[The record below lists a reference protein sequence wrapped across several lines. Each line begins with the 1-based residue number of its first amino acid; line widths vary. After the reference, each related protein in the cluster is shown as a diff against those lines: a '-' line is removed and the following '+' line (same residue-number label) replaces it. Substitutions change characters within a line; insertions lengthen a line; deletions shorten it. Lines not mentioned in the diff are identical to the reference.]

1 MSNFILNALF
11 SLSIGFFIGWIYAHL
26 VVATECRN
34 LGGFYVGKTVFKCVE
49 IKESKE

>member
-11 SLSIGFFIGWIYAHL
+11 SLLIGFLIGWSYAHL
-26 VVATECRN
+26 VVATECKK

-49 IKESKE
+49 VKEIEE